1 MRRISCLLL
10 TFCLMSTCA
19 LESARA
25 SVVGSTLVGANTF
38 QDATFTAGVETGVA
52 VGSATVVSPGIE
64 LTLFGGV
71 YNFDFSNTTLTMTLA
86 NNAGLLV
93 TNYPAGTFDRYYFG
107 FEGHRV
113 DSFVNTGGDNAITN
127 GLAVGLFSPGTL
139 TFPDFTGSTISQNFQ
154 NGGFFIQFGQGTD
167 ITTLGS
173 TATFNFSSTAVPEP
187 SSALLLGTVA
197 MGMTLIRR
205 RSKTENSKTNP

>member
-1 MRRISCLLL
+1 MHRFSFHLL
-10 TFCLMSTCA
+10 TICLVCTCYTE
-19 LESARA
+19 LARA
-25 SVVGSTLVGANTF
+25 SVVGSMLVGANTF
-38 QDATFTAGVETGVA
+38 QDATFTGGVETGVA
-52 VGSATVVSPGIE
+52 VGSATVVSPGVE

-93 TNYPAGTFDRYYFG
+93 TQYPAGTFDRYYFG

-127 GLAVGLFSPGTL
+127 GLTVGLFSPGTL
-139 TFPDFTGSTISQNFQ
+139 TFPDFTGSTISQNFE
-154 NGGFFIQFGQGTD
+154 NGGFFLQFGEGTD
-167 ITTLGS
+167 IRTLGS

-187 SSALLLGTVA
+187 SSALLLGSLA
-197 MGMTLIRR
+197 MGMTLVRR
-205 RSKTENSKTNP
+205 RSKVDSFKTQS